1 MRSPRLRTS
10 LREMLAGLWRGAR
23 CRRLPRHLQWRRVQ
37 DGVEPAGMVELE
49 EEEVT
54 VVAMGAVIG
63 LDYAGCSRRLDAK
76 LPWGSR
82 P

>member
-1 MRSPRLRTS
+1 M
-10 LREMLAGLWRGAR
+10 
-23 CRRLPRHLQWRRVQ
+23 
-37 DGVEPAGMVELE
+37 EPAGMVELE

-63 LDYAGCSRRLDAK
+63 LDYAGCSHRLDAK